1 MYEQFGEHY
10 LIDAYG
16 CDFKRSNDKK
26 IIIRFIN
33 EIVKKTGMK
42 KISDTN
48 VFDVSGN
55 GLKDS
60 GGVTGFVVVDES
72 HVSIHTFPHRLFISA
87 DIYTCKIG
95 MDVKELDLAFK
106 KYFAPA
112 YKETQLIK
120 RGVRFPDR
128 DLI

>member
-16 CDFKRSNDKK
+16 CDFKRSNDKNL
-26 IIIRFIN
+26 IIKFIN
-33 EIVKKTGMK
+33 EIVTKTKMT
-42 KISDTN
+42 KISEIKALN
-48 VFDVSGN
+48 VSGN
-55 GLKDS
+55 GKKDS

-95 MDVKELDLAFK
+95 MDTKELDLIFK

-112 YKETQLIK
+112 YKETQVIK